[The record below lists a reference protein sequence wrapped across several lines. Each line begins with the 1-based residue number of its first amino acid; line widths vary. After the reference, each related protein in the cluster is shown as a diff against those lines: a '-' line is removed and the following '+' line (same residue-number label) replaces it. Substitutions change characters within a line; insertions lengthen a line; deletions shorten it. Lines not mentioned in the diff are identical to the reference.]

1 MAIES
6 MTGFARAAGTAG
18 VHGWAWEI
26 RSVNGRG
33 LDLRVR
39 VPPGFEVLAEAARKR
54 LGSAFSRGTLHVNLA
69 VTSDAG
75 PPPPRVDDA
84 SPAAPVSYTHHGDY
98 KRQLMRPSGL
108 GAVACPLP
116 PARSVGT
123 VPRSSPPFCHPL
135 RRS

>member
-39 VPPGFEVLAEAARKR
+39 VPPGFEVLAEAARKK
-54 LGSAFSRGTLHVNLA
+54 LRG
-69 VTSDAG
+69 
-75 PPPPRVDDA
+75 
-84 SPAAPVSYTHHGDY
+84 
-98 KRQLMRPSGL
+98 
-108 GAVACPLP
+108 
-116 PARSVGT
+116 
-123 VPRSSPPFCHPL
+123 
-135 RRS
+135 